1 MKSMNKMTE
10 EQKIEAIKAVYEA
23 ARESFMEAY
32 TDMGK
37 TIAAIADVLREAEQ

>member
-1 MKSMNKMTE
+1 MNKMTE

-32 TDMGK
+32 TEMGK
-37 TIAAIADVLREAEQ
+37 TIAAVADVLKEAER